1 MESKQ
6 HYDLLKMKKKN
17 KQDKNKRSKNNP
29 ILVYNFVAS
38 VQRNVRLDRHSY
50 GTYNRYTIMRLAV
63 QYNTQKQ

>member
-38 VQRNVRLDRHSY
+38 EK
-50 GTYNRYTIMRLAV
+50 YTIMFLAV